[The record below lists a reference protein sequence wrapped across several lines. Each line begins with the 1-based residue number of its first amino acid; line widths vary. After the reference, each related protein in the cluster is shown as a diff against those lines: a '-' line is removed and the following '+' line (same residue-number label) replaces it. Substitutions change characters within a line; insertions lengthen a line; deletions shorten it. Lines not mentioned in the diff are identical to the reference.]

1 MKGGTVSYRS
11 VMGINASIAK
21 AVIFGQQYTQFIN
34 FILILYPVVKLHV
47 PKYI

>member
-21 AVIFGQQYTQFIN
+21 AVIFDQQYTQFIKL
-34 FILILYPVVKLHV
+34 ILILYPVVKLHA
-47 PKYI
+47 PEYI